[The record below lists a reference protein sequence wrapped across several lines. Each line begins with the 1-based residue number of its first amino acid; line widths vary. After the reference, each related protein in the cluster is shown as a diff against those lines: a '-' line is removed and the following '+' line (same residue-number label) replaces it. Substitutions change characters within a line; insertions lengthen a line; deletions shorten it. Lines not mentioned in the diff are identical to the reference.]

1 MRVLLAMTGPP
12 GTGSGTV
19 AEAVLDELTRQ
30 GHEAFLFYPAVVTD
44 GRGGAGNG
52 AGDPRH
58 RVWPF
63 PLRRG
68 GLEIP
73 SFPKMIPDPHP
84 GEVGESLTCADLT
97 PEELD
102 LYLTSARDAL
112 GRVVDELAPD
122 AVECHHLWSVSWA
135 AAELGL
141 DYVAV
146 PHHSD
151 QMGYRFDERMRP
163 YAERAA
169 TAARHILPLSDFV
182 RREVLE
188 LYPVAEEAVRT
199 LPPGYDQDT
208 FRPLPV
214 SRAEVFAAAGIEA
227 ASIHSDP
234 QAGDDLPIV
243 GFSGKISHTKG
254 VDVLLR
260 ANRRLQAERPCHLV
274 VAGTGTLEAAF
285 PDVDPTDFHLE
296 NVSFP
301 GHVSHPR
308 LARLHSAS
316 AVHVIPSREEGF
328 GIAALEAMGCGA
340 PLVASRVGGLPEFA
354 VGELVPPED
363 GDALVDAVL
372 SILNLG
378 PEETRELR
386 HRAREA
392 ALGYSWRRIVEE
404 RLEIYRGGAG

>member
-19 AEAVLDELTRQ
+19 AEAVLDELGRQ
-30 GHEAFLFYPAVVTD
+30 GHEAFLFYPAVVGEGD
-44 GRGGAGNG
+44 GDLPD
-52 AGDPRH
+52 DPRH
-58 RVWPF
+58 RVWRF
-63 PLRRG
+63 PLRRD

-73 SFPKMIPDPHP
+73 TFPKMIPDPHP
-84 GEVGESLTCADLT
+84 REVGASLTCADLS
-97 PEELD
+97 PQELD

-112 GRVVDELAPD
+112 ARVVAELSPD
-122 AVECHHLWSVSWA
+122 AIECHHLWSVSWA

-169 TAARHILPLSDFV
+169 GAARAILPLSDFV
-182 RREVLE
+182 RREVLD
-188 LYPVAEEAVRT
+188 LYPVAEETVRV
-199 LPPGYDQDT
+199 LPPGYDQRT
-208 FRPLPV
+208 FRPLEV
-214 SRAEVFAAAGIEA
+214 DRAEVFAAAGIA
-227 ASIHSDP
+227 ANGVDLESGATDT
-234 QAGDDLPIV
+234 LPIV

-260 ANRRLQAERPCHLV
+260 ANRRLQAERPVHLV
-274 VAGTGTLEAAF
+274 VAGTGTVEEAF
-285 PDVDPTDFHLE
+285 PDVDPAELHLA

-363 GDALVDAVL
+363 VDALVGAIL
-372 SILNLG
+372 SILALD

-386 HRAREA
+386 HRARQA
-392 ALGYSWRRIVEE
+392 ALGYSWQRIVEE
-404 RLEIYRGGAG
+404 RLEIYRGGPA

>member
-30 GHEAFLFYPAVVTD
+30 GHEALLFYPAVVGEEGEGD
-44 GRGGAGNG
+44 SEVAP
-52 AGDPRH
+52 DPRH
-58 RVWPF
+58 RVWRF

-68 GLEIP
+68 DLEIP
-73 SFPKMIPDPHP
+73 TFPKMIPDPHP
-84 GEVGESLTCADLT
+84 GEVGESLTCADLS
-97 PEELD
+97 PAELE
-102 LYLTSARDAL
+102 LYLTSAKEAL
-112 GRVVDELAPD
+112 GRVVEELAPD

-141 DYVAV
+141 DFVAV

-169 TAARHILPLSDFV
+169 TAARLILPLSDFV

-188 LYPVAEEAVRT
+188 LYPVAEDKLRV
-199 LPPGYDQDT
+199 LPPGYDQRT
-208 FRPLPV
+208 FRPLEV
-214 SRAEVFAAAGIEA
+214 SRAEVYAAAGIET
-227 ASIHSDP
+227 DP
-234 QAGDDLPIV
+234 ANDDLPVV

-274 VAGTGTLEAAF
+274 VAGTGTPETAF
-285 PDVDPTDFHLE
+285 PDADPGDFHLG
-296 NVSFP
+296 NVTFP

-308 LARLHSAS
+308 RARLHSTS

-363 GDALVDAVL
+363 GDALVDAIL
-372 SILNLG
+372 SILDLG
-378 PEETRELR
+378 SEETRELR
-386 HRAREA
+386 RRARDV
-392 ALGYSWRRIVEE
+392 ALGYSWERIVEE
-404 RLEIYRGGAG
+404 RLEVYRGGPG